1 MTSTCWLSASR
12 KPTDFGLMR
21 LIVQEVD
28 RAVEALRNAGFA
40 VILTEVIAIHCPNR
54 PGAPVEDSGESGR
67 RAHLHRVHV
76 CLCAVGARRRH
87 HQPQR
92 SGGSACKYS
101 CRNIPTSC
109 NEPPAYRQPP
119 MAQTKRRRTFVREV
133 RRRGFIFCANG
144 ATVIRHT
151 RLRSETSLSAWRPFS
166 AITSPVLT
174 GLSVRKINIPFP
186 ASRNE

>member
-1 MTSTCWLSASR
+1 MSMIAQLAVAAAVYA
-12 KPTDFGLMR
+12 
-21 LIVQEVD
+21 ID
-28 RAVEALRNAGFA
+28 RPYSYRVPEDMPLAAG
-40 VILTEVIAIHCPNR
+40 
-54 PGAPVEDSGESGR
+54 
-67 RAHLHRVHV
+67 
-76 CLCAVGARRRH
+76 
-87 HQPQR
+87 
-92 SGGSACKYS
+92 
-101 CRNIPTSC
+101 PTSC